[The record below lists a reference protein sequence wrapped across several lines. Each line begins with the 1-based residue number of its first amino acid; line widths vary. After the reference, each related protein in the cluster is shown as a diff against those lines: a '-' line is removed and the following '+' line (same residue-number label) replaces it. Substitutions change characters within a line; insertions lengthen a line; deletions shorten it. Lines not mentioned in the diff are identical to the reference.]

1 MRTKVKICGITHAED
16 AESAMRLGVDAIGLV
31 FYASSP
37 RAVSLDQARAIL
49 RGLPPFVTTVGLF
62 VNPEPELVI
71 AVLDAIPLDRLQF
84 HGAEPPEF
92 CRRFGRPYIKAIPM
106 RENLDI
112 HQQHRLFA
120 DASALLVDTYQADLP
135 GGTGISF
142 NWSRLP
148 RDLAPRLILAGGL
161 TPDNVEQAIRL
172 VGPYAVD
179 VSSGVERSKGLK
191 DEAKMSAFMRG
202 VERGDS
208 N

>member
-1 MRTKVKICGITHAED
+1 MRTKVKICGITRAED
-16 AESAMRLGVDAIGLV
+16 AEAAMGLGVDAIGLV
-31 FYASSP
+31 FYAPSP
-37 RAVSLDQARAIL
+37 RAVSLDQARTIL

-62 VNPEPELVI
+62 VNPEPEQVI

-92 CRRFGRPYIKAIPM
+92 CRRFGRPYIKALPM
-106 RENLDI
+106 RENLDL
-112 HQQHRLFA
+112 HQQHRLYA
-120 DASALLVDTYQADLP
+120 DASTLLVDTYQADLP
-135 GGTGISF
+135 GGSGISF

-208 N
+208 D